1 MSGTTRLIVL
11 APGGDDDLAGERLAQ
26 LLDTGD
32 VDVEAVL
39 WDGGPQADALRQ
51 RIPTGVV
58 AELSSRSAG
67 AVVEKVLHRLG
78 RRQAGHGVRRRRL
91 GLTPAARR
99 DVDGVL
105 LTSPR
110 AAPMLRYL
118 ATPAPAP
125 VTTLVPAGEM
135 CDANREPLNDQDR
148 ALLLERTDRFLVEAE
163 AGEERLITLG
173 VPRERVV
180 RIGETHHEQRPPAPT
195 ADRLAQLRG
204 QLGIAP
210 DTAVVVGSGTLV
222 WDGGTD
228 MFVRTGWILRER
240 FGQEVA
246 LCWVG
251 SGGDE
256 LERNQLDHDI
266 VHMGLADH
274 VHLCTD
280 QDVLD
285 LGDLH
290 LLVSR
295 IEDEPEA
302 YGPAASRG
310 QAIVGF
316 HTRALDRFVGDD
328 AGVLVDF
335 LDLAGAAGAAA
346 ELLADVDRREALGAA
361 AAKRFGQWHVAAERG
376 AFLVDLLREAP

>member
-1 MSGTTRLIVL
+1 MSGATRLIVL
-11 APGGDDDLAGERLAQ
+11 APGGEDDLAGERLVQ

-32 VDVEAVL
+32 VEVEAVF
-39 WDGGPQADALRQ
+39 WEGGPQADATRE
-51 RIPTGVV
+51 RGPTGVV
-58 AELSSRSAG
+58 ADLPSRSAS
-67 AVVEKVLHRLG
+67 AVVERVLHRLG
-78 RRQAGHGVRRRRL
+78 RREAGHAVRRRRL
-91 GLTPAARR
+91 GLTPPARR
-99 DVDGVL
+99 AVDGVL

-148 ALLLERTDRFLVEAE
+148 DLLLARTDRFLVEAE
-163 AGEERLITLG
+163 ASQERLVALG
-173 VPRERVV
+173 VPPERVV
-180 RIGETHHEQRPPAPT
+180 RIGETHHEQRRTAPS
-195 ADRLAQLRG
+195 ADRLAQVRS

-210 DTAVVVGSGTLV
+210 DAAVVVGSGTLV

-228 MFVRTGWILRER
+228 MFVRAGWILRER

-274 VHLCTD
+274 VHLCTEE
-280 QDVLD
+280 DVLD
-285 LGDLH
+285 LGDVH

-302 YGPAASRG
+302 YGPAASRS

-316 HTRALDRFVGDD
+316 HTTALDRFVGDD

-335 LDLAGAAGAAA
+335 LDLAGAAAAAA
-346 ELLADVDRREALGAA
+346 ELLADDDRRDALGAA
-361 AAKRFGQWHVAAERG
+361 AAKRFGQWHVSAERG
-376 AFLVDLLREAP
+376 AFLADLLREAP